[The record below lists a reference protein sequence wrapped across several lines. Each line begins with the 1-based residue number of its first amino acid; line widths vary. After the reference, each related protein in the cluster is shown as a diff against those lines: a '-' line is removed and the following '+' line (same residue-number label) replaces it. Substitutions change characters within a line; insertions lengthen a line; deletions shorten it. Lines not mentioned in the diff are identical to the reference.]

1 MKEVLPRAAPTGT
14 GPVLARTVATRSALL
29 NTFAVGAV
37 YVVAYVI
44 LDVASYIHPVAPYA
58 ITPWNP
64 PPGLSLAL
72 LLAFG
77 VRYAPALFVA
87 ALLAELLVRGG
98 GAGVAEIALYALI
111 LAGGYTAIAG
121 ILVKV
126 MRFDPRF
133 ASMRDLLVFTVTV
146 AAGTLAISALYVG
159 AHVVSGRFSL
169 SDFAD
174 HALHFWVGDII
185 GVVVTTPF
193 LLIHA
198 RRRGV
203 LRRMTAEAL
212 LQGLAIVLV
221 LATVFSMEHVAAA
234 KFFYLLFLPLIW
246 ICVRHGF
253 PGATAGLLATQ
264 IGLIVS
270 VHLAGYATQSVVEFQ
285 LLMLALAITGAF
297 LGMAVTQWRRAS
309 QALEAREADLNRAM
323 RVAAAA
329 EMASALAHELN
340 QPLTAASN
348 YVQAC
353 DIMLGEIA
361 QTPPALSGT
370 MRKALNEVERAGE
383 VVRRLRDFY
392 RGGEAH
398 REPVELSRLV
408 EESMRPLRARLERH
422 RISVT
427 QRLAP
432 ELPPVAVDRVQIEL
446 VIHNLLGNAIDAISD
461 ARSEAREIL
470 IEGTREGASVALVV
484 HDSGPG
490 VAPAIAEQLFQTFAT
505 SKPTGMGLGLAIS
518 RSIVE
523 SHGGRLW
530 LQPAASGARFV
541 LHLPIT

>member
-1 MKEVLPRAAPTGT
+1 MLPG
-14 GPVLARTVATRSALL
+14 LL
-29 NTFAVGAV
+29 NSVLVSAA
-37 YVVAYVI
+37 YVAAYVI
-44 LDVASYIHPVAPYA
+44 LDVVSYIHPVAPYA

-77 VRYAPALFVA
+77 LRYAPALFVA

-98 GAGVAEIALYALI
+98 GAGMPEIAFYAFI
-111 LAGGYTAIAG
+111 LAAGYTTIAAV
-121 ILVKV
+121 LVKV
-126 MRFDPRF
+126 MRFDARF
-133 ASMRDLLVFTVTV
+133 ASMRDLLVFTVGV
-146 AAGTLAISALYVG
+146 AAGTLAVSALYVG
-159 AHVVSGRFSL
+159 AHVVAGRFSW

-174 HALHFWVGDII
+174 HALHFWVGDVI

-193 LLIHA
+193 LLVHA
-198 RRRGV
+198 RRPLIRQGPTMEAV
-203 LRRMTAEAL
+203 LQA
-212 LQGLAIVLV
+212 LAIVAV
-221 LATVFSMEHVAAA
+221 LATVFSMAHVAAA

-270 VHLAGYATQSVVEFQ
+270 VHLAGYATESVVEFQ

-297 LGMAVTQWRRAS
+297 LGMAVSQWRRAS

-329 EMASALAHELN
+329 ETASALAHELN

-353 DIMLGEIA
+353 DIMLREIA
-361 QTPPALSGT
+361 QTPPALSDT
-370 MRKALNEVERAGE
+370 MRKALTEVERAGE

-398 REPVELSRLV
+398 REPVELARLID
-408 EESMRPLRARLERH
+408 ESMRPLRGRFERH
-422 RISVT
+422 GIVVT

-432 ELPPVAVDRVQIEL
+432 DLPTVAVDRVQIEMA
-446 VIHNLLGNAIDAISD
+446 IHNLLGNAIDAISD
-461 ARSEAREIL
+461 ANTDVREIVVEAARE
-470 IEGTREGASVALVV
+470 GSVVSLAV

-490 VAPAIAEQLFQTFAT
+490 VAPAVAEQLFRTFAT
-505 SKPTGMGLGLAIS
+505 SKPSGMGLGLAIS

-530 LQPAASGARFV
+530 LEPAARGARFV
-541 LHLPIT
+541 LTLPVAR